1 MKLNINLHFLDCL
14 DSPLFNLDI
23 FYSINFF
30 FLFTCIEAVW
40 LCGTAACFLADITIY
55 LRFPEFVCVLH
66 SLPSCLKT
74 EKLVK
79 HFSALSSA
87 FVHLPSM
94 QRCASFG
101 AASAGS
107 HWCSQ
112 RWPDYA
118 RNDHKSSRL
127 CLCVLERA
135 VTSKPRGFVV
145 TLWPE
150 SWTVCAEQA
159 PESRPPSLSLSVV
172 IICISTSRQRTD
184 AIFSHNVK
192 ERQKNKT
199 KWRVPTLEQKTTVL
213 TESLLVWTKVVT

>member
-23 FYSINFF
+23 FYSINLF

-118 RNDHKSSRL
+118 VSVSLPPPAAQSITCPGTKWSQIIPIVSVRAWKSSN
-127 CLCVLERA
+127 
-135 VTSKPRGFVV
+135 F
-145 TLWPE
+145 
-150 SWTVCAEQA
+150 
-159 PESRPPSLSLSVV
+159 
-172 IICISTSRQRTD
+172 
-184 AIFSHNVK
+184 
-192 ERQKNKT
+192 
-199 KWRVPTLEQKTTVL
+199 
-213 TESLLVWTKVVT
+213 

>member
-1 MKLNINLHFLDCL
+1 M
-14 DSPLFNLDI
+14 
-23 FYSINFF
+23 
-30 FLFTCIEAVW
+30 
-40 LCGTAACFLADITIY
+40 
-55 LRFPEFVCVLH
+55 
-66 SLPSCLKT
+66 
-74 EKLVK
+74 K

-192 ERQKNKT
+192 ERQKKKQNKM
-199 KWRVPTLEQKTTVL
+199 KSSHSGAKNNCPHRVTV
-213 TESLLVWTKVVT
+213 SLNKGCYLKLYIKNILVQ